1 MRVWMV
7 EATEPLPIDE
17 GERAWRCGML
27 STALLARG
35 HEVRWWTS
43 TFHHARKVHRMDA
56 AQTIERQP
64 GLTLR
69 LLYGPGYQRNLSLA
83 RIRHNQIV
91 AEAFAREA
99 AAQSKPDLIF
109 CCMPTPELAEKAVAL
124 GRRDGVPVVID
135 VRDLWPDSYLG
146 IVPRPLR
153 EIARLALRSRFRR
166 MSHICREAR
175 GLTAVSEHYL
185 AWALAYAGRSR
196 SANDRTFPLA
206 FPSPSRPSPP
216 TSPAEAARVRERFEL
231 PAGAVV
237 AAFAGIF
244 GSTYDLETVI
254 EAARKLASSGI
265 NTGHIVLAGDGEK
278 TTKLRARARG
288 LSNLT
293 FTGWLDQFALQDL
306 LAASAIGLA
315 PYTSGA
321 PQSMPNKPFEYMA
334 SGLALVSSLGGELG
348 DLVRSEKIGLSYT
361 AGDSASLAATIELL
375 CARPELRDQMGA
387 NGRRIFAERFSDTV
401 VYPALVQ
408 HLEMIANGSLARGKL
423 QAKTGR
429 AAR

>member
-1 MRVWMV
+1 MV

-27 STALLARG
+27 SAALLARG

-43 TFHHARKVHRMDA
+43 TFHHARKVHRLDA
-56 AQTIERQP
+56 PQTIERQP

-69 LLYGPGYQRNLSLA
+69 LLHGPGYRRNLSLA
-83 RIRHNQIV
+83 RIRHHQVV

-99 AAQSKPDLIF
+99 AVLSKPDLIF
-109 CCMPTPELAEKAVAL
+109 CCMPTPELAEKAVEL

-153 EIARLALRSRFRR
+153 WIAKLALRSRFRR
-166 MSHICREAR
+166 MSRICREAR
-175 GLTAVSEHYL
+175 GLTAVSDYYL

-196 SANDRTFPLA
+196 SVNDRTFPLA
-206 FPSPSRPSPP
+206 FPAPARPSPAA
-216 TSPAEAARVRERFEL
+216 SPEESARTLARFNL
-231 PAGAVV
+231 PAGAIV
-237 AAFAGIF
+237 ATFAGIF

-265 NTGHIVLAGDGEK
+265 DAAHLVLAGDGEK
-278 TTKLRARARG
+278 TAKLKARARG
-288 LSNLT
+288 LTNLT

-348 DLVRSEKIGLSYT
+348 DLVRSEQIGLGYT
-361 AGDSASLAATIELL
+361 AGDAASLAAAIELL
-375 CARPELRDQMGA
+375 CAKPALRRQMGA
-387 NGRRIFAERFSDTV
+387 NGRRIFAERFSDAV

-408 HLEMIANGSLARGKL
+408 HLEMIANGQVADSDLR
-423 QAKTGR
+423 AKTDR
-429 AAR
+429 AVL